1 MEIAFNKTAFRHGV
15 SEADIEW
22 AITTAVYE
30 KPKEGKTD
38 TFLAVGYSRAGN
50 PLEIGYRE
58 FDDGSY
64 YVFHAMKCQDR
75 WLKEAGIGGY
85 YGNVND

>member
-1 MEIAFNKTAFRHGV
+1 
-15 SEADIEW
+15 
-22 AITTAVYE
+22 VYE

-38 TFLAVGYSRAGN
+38 TFLAVGYNRAGN
-50 PLEIGYRE
+50 LLEIGYRE

-75 WLKEAGIGGY
+75 WLKEAGIGG
-85 YGNVND
+85 